1 MGKRSRRSFDRF
13 FILMVMISVGGWL
26 LWDYGIPF
34 IRGLIKPGIPP
45 PPTVGPIVP
54 AIDTQAIVNTI
65 MTVML
70 WALCALVV
78 VGLIWGLWKYRRKLF
93 RPGSFDRLVAIIRDI
108 VPGGEKLHVVFEWTW
123 NPRIMPGDSA
133 SRLWRSMLAFEPQK
147 YGDEREFHKA
157 LYNWLKNDFPQA
169 EYEKMIG
176 GIRVDIAIG
185 KIAIEV
191 KGPKENTGYRSISE
205 QALTRLNYY
214 DNVIFAL
221 FAPKFIGNRF
231 DEVEK
236 AIKRELPKVG
246 VITYG

>member
-65 MTVML
+65 MTVVL

-78 VGLIWGLWKYRRKLF
+78 VGLIWGLWKYRGKLF
-93 RPGSFDRLVAIIRDI
+93 PPPSH
-108 VPGGEKLHVVFEWTW
+108 GGLGETITNLFGGKTLYVNPQWTW
-123 NPRIMPGDSA
+123 NPKIMESDSA
-133 SRLWRSMLAFEPQK
+133 SKLWASLWKFKTKRHPIEK
-147 YGDEREFHKA
+147 GYHDK
-157 LYNWLKNDFPQA
+157 LYNWLKQYFPQA
-169 EYEKMIG
+169 EYGKMIG
-176 GIRVDIAIG
+176 GIRVDIAID

-191 KGPKENTGYRSISE
+191 KGSRENTDFRSISE

-221 FAPKFIGNRF
+221 FAPKFTGNRF
-231 DEVEK
+231 DEIEK
-236 AIKRELPKVG
+236 AIKRDLPKVG